1 MIVTEIIKQFRVVVK
16 ITERQQVRFSE
27 SDFDFDDFE
36 WRDPW
41 PDCELFSDRLVFPPM
56 EDESEAERLEA
67 IVLEII
73 AEEEEDSDTGF

>member
-16 ITERQQVRFSE
+16 ITDKQYDKFSD
-27 SDFDFDDFE
+27 SDFVYDEFE
-36 WRDPW
+36 WSDPW